1 MAKDFFKFYQ
11 IDKISPN
18 LITLGISHESGIAS
32 LDTQRYDLESQWA
45 GNSPS
50 IIQKTY
56 FPKTFGSVSCLKFE
70 LSEKPYNIYVE
81 RAILGLFF
89 VLFSSFQTNIITIL
103 ATNKCEK
110 CPSSIWCRDLNSR
123 PAEHKSPP

>member
-18 LITLGISHESGIAS
+18 LITLGISPGSGIAS

-70 LSEKPYNIYVE
+70 LSPIIFMLNGPSSASFSFYF
-81 RAILGLFF
+81 RLFK
-89 VLFSSFQTNIITIL
+89 QTIL